1 MPGMGGPGGKR
12 GYAKPKNAKQ
22 VFKRILS
29 YIGKN
34 KALLF
39 VVFIML
45 ILSTLCTTG
54 ASYWLKPICC
64 GKYKSKQL
72 CYCRRKTIS

>member
-1 MPGMGGPGGKR
+1 MPGMGGPGGKK

-54 ASYWLKPICC
+54 AS
-64 GKYKSKQL
+64 
-72 CYCRRKTIS
+72 